1 MTLLFVEYVPHVLMG
16 LGVLIFAAV
25 ALDFAWAKL
34 KRASQRLARIS
45 RDMKDS
51 GRGLV
56 GKPEPLGSVTV
67 VSDCLKPEVQND
79 ICSNREEVTHE
90 SGPAVAIMQANVA
103 GETGVESPAILPLG
117 ADTERCE
124 PVAEII
130 QSVGLVGG
138 EVETPTMPSTEAEAV
153 GHGLIARA
161 MGELQQLRLLKG
173 SSRAVAAV
181 DEAVVASREPSVRIV
196 DTVVPGSERR
206 VAM

>member
-1 MTLLFVEYVPHVLMG
+1 MTLLFVEYVPQVLMG
-16 LGVLIFAAV
+16 LGVLIFTAV
-25 ALDFAWAKL
+25 ALDFAWARL
-34 KRASQRLARIS
+34 KRVSQRLKGVS

-56 GKPEPLGSVTV
+56 GKPEPLGPVAEVGES
-67 VSDCLKPEVQND
+67 LKLQACND
-79 ICSNREEVTHE
+79 ICSNGAEVTHE
-90 SGPAVAIMQANVA
+90 SGPAVAIMQADVT
-103 GETGVESPAILPLG
+103 GEVGAESPAILPLG

-124 PVAEII
+124 PVPEII
-130 QSVGLVGG
+130 QSVGLVGSD
-138 EVETPTMPSTEAEAV
+138 EQSPTMPSPEAEAV
-153 GHGLIARA
+153 GHSLIARA